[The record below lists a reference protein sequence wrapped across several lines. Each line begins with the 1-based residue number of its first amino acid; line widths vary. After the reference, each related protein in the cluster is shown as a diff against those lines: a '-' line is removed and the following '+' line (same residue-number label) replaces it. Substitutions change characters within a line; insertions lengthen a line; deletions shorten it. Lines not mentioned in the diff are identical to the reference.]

1 MANPLSAPHFV
12 NEDAALA
19 FVEAWLWPNG
29 PVCPFCGETS
39 RVGRLAGK
47 TTRPGLCKCY
57 ACQKPFTVKIG
68 TVFEDTH
75 APLRLWLQAIYLMCS
90 SKKGISTR
98 QLQRTLGVGMKTAWH
113 MGHRIR
119 LAMAP
124 VAGGEPPLGGDGFV
138 VEADETFVGKKDG
151 KRKAPG
157 AGGYAHKIAV
167 LSLTERGGDIRS
179 KRIENVT
186 RAEVMKAIREN
197 VDPASTL
204 HTDGAQHYKFPA
216 IDVVADHESVDHAT
230 AYVRQGKRGQKVHTN
245 TLEGYF
251 SVFKRGLV
259 GVYQHV
265 DQAHLDRYL
274 AEFDFRQNTRAKLG
288 IDDVSRAAI
297 ALQGTKGKRLTY
309 RTIGRAGHP

>member
-1 MANPLSAPHFV
+1 MANPLSAPHFT
-12 NEDAALA
+12 NEAAALA
-19 FVEAWLWPNG
+19 YVEAWLWPNG
-29 PVCPFCGETS
+29 PVCPSCGETS

-57 ACQKPFTVKIG
+57 ACQKPFTVKMG
-68 TVFEDTH
+68 TIFEDTH

-124 VAGGEPPLGGDGFV
+124 AGDAGPLGGAGKV
-138 VEADETFVGKKDG
+138 VEADETYLQKADG

-157 AGGYAHKIAV
+157 AGGYGHKMKV

-179 KRIENVT
+179 MRIENAT
-186 RAEVMKAIREN
+186 SAEIKGLLRQHVHPES
-197 VDPASTL
+197 VL
-204 HTDGAQHYKFPA
+204 HTDGSNAYKFP
-216 IDVVADHESVDHAT
+216 DMVADHESVDHAKQ
-230 AYVRQGKRGQKVHTN
+230 YVRKGKGGVKVHTN

-251 SVFKRGLV
+251 RVFKRGLV

-265 DQAHLDRYL
+265 EQQHLDRYL

-297 ALQGTKGKRLTY
+297 ALQGAKGKRLTY
-309 RTIGRAGHP
+309 RTIDRASHH